1 MSALRTLTVDDEA
14 LALRRLKLLLQKI
27 PFADHVGEAAGCA
40 EAIAKI
46 AELRP
51 DVILLDIKMRDGSG
65 FDVLEAMEGQVQP
78 PIVLFVTAFDEYAV
92 RAFDSSVTDY
102 LLKPVDKERL
112 VRALERARRRAA
124 AVDAEVRAEELQRV
138 VRQLRTAR
146 QHEEGQVFE
155 SEFWLRGTGGLVRLH
170 VDAIECISSEDE
182 YVGLHTASGTHLMR
196 CSIRQFA
203 ERVEPNLFVQVHRR
217 WLVKE
222 SAIAELRTRG
232 PDGPEVVLQ
241 SGKHLP
247 AGRVY
252 LKQLRKIV
260 HLPRQGNRLVE
271 QDNQAPAAGQRSFSR
286 GIAGIRN

>member
-1 MSALRTLTVDDEA
+1 MGKAPE
-14 LALRRLKLLLQKI
+14 
-27 PFADHVGEAAGCA
+27 FASPTPETQ
-40 EAIAKI
+40 AI
-46 AELRP
+46 
-51 DVILLDIKMRDGSG
+51 LD
-65 FDVLEAMEGQVQP
+65 Q
-78 PIVLFVTAFDEYAV
+78 
-92 RAFDSSVTDY
+92 
-102 LLKPVDKERL
+102 
-112 VRALERARRRAA
+112 ERA
-124 AVDAEVRAEELQRV
+124 D
-138 VRQLRTAR
+138 
-146 QHEEGQVFE
+146 
-155 SEFWLRGTGGLVRLH
+155 
-170 VDAIECISSEDE
+170 
-182 YVGLHTASGTHLMR
+182 GLHTLSPY
-196 CSIRQFA
+196 RQFA